1 MKKIITPTLC
11 FIVILLTLLNID
23 TITDKIV
30 SILNPTYKSSN
41 NLNGIN
47 NKNGDFEFVSNTKNF
62 TPHGKQ
68 DILNIFYTILNN
80 GNETGT
86 FYCPKEYKNCIED
99 VKSISKDQNLLTHLN
114 NYLHPFKSFEKIKSD
129 IYDTGEIQIKI
140 EYIYTKEEINYL
152 NTEIDK
158 LIVNLITN
166 NKELTIENQED
177 TKSDENN
184 IDYDKIKIIHDYIIN
199 QTKYDVDNNKET
211 KSYNAYG
218 ALKNHLAT
226 CNGYTDLMAIFL
238 SKLGYE
244 NFKIATTNETTGHV
258 WNVVKI
264 NNEWLHLDLT
274 WDDPVSSDGKDY
286 LYHKYFLINT
296 EGLIKADENITS
308 KEHDFNRAIYS
319 ELKTSNQEENNTD

>member
-1 MKKIITPTLC
+1 MKRIITPIIC

-23 TITDKIV
+23 TITNKIV
-30 SILNPTYKSSN
+30 VVLNPTYKSSN

-47 NKNGDFEFVSNTKNF
+47 NKNGDFEFISNTKNF
-62 TPHGKQ
+62 IPYGKQ

-99 VKSISKDQNLLTHLN
+99 VENISKDQNLLTHLN
-114 NYLHPFKSFEKIKSD
+114 NFLHPFKSFEKIKSD
-129 IYDTGEIQIKI
+129 IYDTGEILIKI
-140 EYIYTKEEINYL
+140 EYIYSKEEINYL
-152 NTEIDK
+152 DTEIDR
-158 LIVNLITN
+158 LIKDLLNNNDNKKEDKEETN
-166 NKELTIENQED
+166 E
-177 TKSDENN
+177 
-184 IDYDKIKIIHDYIIN
+184 DYDKIKIIHDYIIN
-199 QTKYDVDNNKET
+199 TTKYDVNNNKEI

-238 SKLGYE
+238 TKMGYE
-244 NFKIATTNETTGHV
+244 NFKVATTNETTGHV

-308 KEHDFNRAIYS
+308 KEHDFNPAIYS
-319 ELKTSNQEENNTD
+319 ELKNVSEEENNTN

>member
-1 MKKIITPTLC
+1 MKKLITPIIC
-11 FIVILLTLLNID
+11 FSIILLTLLNID
-23 TITDKIV
+23 TITNKIV
-30 SILNPTYKSSN
+30 TILNPTYVSSN

-62 TPHGKQ
+62 TPYGKQ

-99 VKSISKDQNLLTHLN
+99 VESISKDQNLLTHLN
-114 NYLHPFKSFEKIKSD
+114 NFLHPYKSFEKITSD

-140 EYIYTKEEINYL
+140 KYIYTKEEINYL
-152 NTEIDK
+152 NTEIDN
-158 LIVNLITN
+158 LIKNLITN
-166 NKELTIENQED
+166 NKDL
-177 TKSDENN
+177 NN
-184 IDYDKIKIIHDYIIN
+184 KNDKETNEDYDKIKIIHDYIIN
-199 QTKYDVDNNKET
+199 NTKYDIDNNKEL

-218 ALKNHLAT
+218 TLKNHIAT

-274 WDDPVSSDGKDY
+274 WDDPVSSDGKNY

-308 KEHDFNRAIYS
+308 QEHNFNRAIYS
-319 ELKTSNQEENNTD
+319 ELKVSNQEENNTD

>member
-1 MKKIITPTLC
+1 MKRIITSIIC

-23 TITDKIV
+23 TISNKIV
-30 SILNPTYKSSN
+30 VILNPTYKSSN

-47 NKNGDFEFVSNTKNF
+47 NKNGDFDFISNTKNF
-62 TPHGKQ
+62 TPYGKQ

-114 NYLHPFKSFEKIKSD
+114 NFLHPFKSFEKIKSD
-129 IYDTGEIQIKI
+129 IYDTGEILIKI
-140 EYIYTKEEINYL
+140 EYIYSKEEINYL
-152 NTEIDK
+152 DTEIDK
-158 LIVNLITN
+158 LITKL
-166 NKELTIENQED
+166 LTINKDDKKDDKED
-177 TKSDENN
+177 KTNE
-184 IDYDKIKIIHDYIIN
+184 DYDKIKIIHDYIIN
-199 QTKYDVDNNKET
+199 TTKYDVSNNKEI

-238 SKLGYE
+238 TKMGYE
-244 NFKIATTNETTGHV
+244 NFKVATTNETTGHV

-308 KEHDFNRAIYS
+308 KEHDFNPAIYS
-319 ELKTSNQEENNTD
+319 ELKLIKEEEEK

>member
-1 MKKIITPTLC
+1 MKRIITIIICLS
-11 FIVILLTLLNID
+11 IILLTLINID
-23 TITDKIV
+23 SITDRIV
-30 SILNPTYKSSN
+30 IILNPTYKSSN

-47 NKNGDFEFVSNTKNF
+47 NKNGNFEFVSNTKNF
-62 TPHGKQ
+62 TPYGKQ

-86 FYCPKEYKNCIED
+86 FYCPKEYKNCIDD
-99 VKSISKDQNLLTHLN
+99 VKNISKNEDLLTHLN
-114 NYLHPFKSFEKIKSD
+114 NFLHPFKSFEKIKSD

-140 EYIYTKEEINYL
+140 DYIYKKEEINYL
-152 NTEIDK
+152 NTEIDR
-158 LIVNLITN
+158 LIKELITN
-166 NKELTIENQED
+166 SKENKKD
-177 TKSDENN
+177 DEKEETNE
-184 IDYDKIKIIHDYIIN
+184 DYDKIKIIHDFIIN
-199 QTKYDVDNNKET
+199 TTKYDIDNNKDT

-238 SKLGYE
+238 SKMGYE

-319 ELKTSNQEENNTD
+319 ELKTSKQEETNN

>member
-1 MKKIITPTLC
+1 MKRIITPIIC
-11 FIVILLTLLNID
+11 FTAILVTLLNID
-23 TITDKIV
+23 TITNKIV
-30 SILNPTYKSSN
+30 LVLNPTYKSSN
-41 NLNGIN
+41 NLNGISY
-47 NKNGDFEFVSNTKNF
+47 KNGDFEFVSNTKNF
-62 TPHGKQ
+62 TPYGKQ

-86 FYCPKEYKNCIED
+86 FYCPKEYKNCIDD
-99 VKSISKDQNLLTHLN
+99 VKNISKDQDLLTHLN
-114 NYLHPFKSFEKIKSD
+114 NFLHPYKSFKKIKSD

-140 EYIYTKEEINYL
+140 DYIYSKEEINYL

-158 LIVNLITN
+158 LIKELIIN
-166 NKELTIENQED
+166 NKDNKED
-177 TKSDENN
+177 DKEKTNE
-184 IDYDKIKIIHDYIIN
+184 DYDKIKIIHDYIISK
-199 QTKYDVDNNKET
+199 TKYDVDNNKEI

-238 SKLGYE
+238 SKMGYE

-264 NNEWLHLDLT
+264 NEEWLHLDLT

-296 EGLIKADENITS
+296 EGLKKADENITS
-308 KEHDFNRAIYS
+308 KEHEFNLAIYNELATKKS
-319 ELKTSNQEENNTD
+319 EE

>member
-1 MKKIITPTLC
+1 MKKLLSPIIC
-11 FIVILLTLLNID
+11 FTAILLTLLNID
-23 TITDKIV
+23 TITNKIV
-30 SILNPTYKSSN
+30 VILNPTYKSSN

-62 TPHGKQ
+62 TPYGKQ

-99 VKSISKDQNLLTHLN
+99 VKTISNDQSLLTHLN
-114 NYLHPFKSFEKIKSD
+114 NFLHPYKSFIKIKCD
-129 IYDTGEIQIKI
+129 IYDTGEIQMKI
-140 EYIYTKEEINYL
+140 EYIYSKEEINYL
-152 NTEIDK
+152 DNEVDK
-158 LIVNLITN
+158 LI
-166 NKELTIENQED
+166 KELLEESKLEDKENE
-177 TKSDENN
+177 
-184 IDYDKIKIIHDYIIN
+184 DYDKIKIIHDYIIN
-199 QTKYDVDNNKET
+199 TTKYDIDNNQEI

-218 ALKNHLAT
+218 TLKNHLAT

-264 NNEWLHLDLT
+264 NDEWLHLDLT

-319 ELKTSNQEENNTD
+319 ELKIRNSED

>member
-1 MKKIITPTLC
+1 MKRIITIIICLS
-11 FIVILLTLLNID
+11 IILLTLINID
-23 TITDKIV
+23 SITDRIV
-30 SILNPTYKSSN
+30 IILNPTYKSSN

-62 TPHGKQ
+62 TPYGKQ

-86 FYCPKEYKNCIED
+86 FYCPKEYKNCIDD
-99 VKSISKDQNLLTHLN
+99 VKNISKDKDLLTHLN
-114 NYLHPFKSFEKIKSD
+114 NFLHPFKSFEKIKSD

-140 EYIYTKEEINYL
+140 DYIYNKEEINYL

-158 LIVNLITN
+158 LIKNLITN
-166 NKELTIENQED
+166 NKEN
-177 TKSDENN
+177 KKDEKEETNE
-184 IDYDKIKIIHDYIIN
+184 DYDKIKIIHDYIIN
-199 QTKYDVDNNKET
+199 TTKYDVDNNKDT

-238 SKLGYE
+238 SKMGYE

-319 ELKTSNQEENNTD
+319 ELKTSKQEETNN

>member
-1 MKKIITPTLC
+1 MKRIITIIICLS
-11 FIVILLTLLNID
+11 IILLTLINID
-23 TITDKIV
+23 SITNRIV
-30 SILNPTYKSSN
+30 IILNPTYKSSN
-41 NLNGIN
+41 NLNGIT

-62 TPHGKQ
+62 TPFGKQ

-86 FYCPKEYKNCIED
+86 FYCPKEYKNCIDD
-99 VKSISKDQNLLTHLN
+99 VKNISKDKDLLTHLN
-114 NYLHPFKSFEKIKSD
+114 NFLHPFKSFEKIKSD

-140 EYIYTKEEINYL
+140 DYIYKKDEINYL
-152 NTEIDK
+152 NNEIDR
-158 LIVNLITN
+158 LIKELITN
-166 NKELTIENQED
+166 SKENKKD
-177 TKSDENN
+177 DEKEETNE
-184 IDYDKIKIIHDYIIN
+184 DYDKIKIIHDFIIN
-199 QTKYDVDNNKET
+199 TTKYDIDNNKDT

-238 SKLGYE
+238 SKMGYE

-319 ELKTSNQEENNTD
+319 ELKTSKQEETNN

>member
-1 MKKIITPTLC
+1 MKRIITIIICLS
-11 FIVILLTLLNID
+11 IILLTLINID
-23 TITDKIV
+23 SITNRIV
-30 SILNPTYKSSN
+30 IILNPTYKSSN

-62 TPHGKQ
+62 TPFGKQ

-86 FYCPKEYKNCIED
+86 FYCPKEYKNCIDD
-99 VKSISKDQNLLTHLN
+99 VKNISKDKDLLTHLN
-114 NYLHPFKSFEKIKSD
+114 NFLHPFKSFEKIKSD

-140 EYIYTKEEINYL
+140 DYIYKKEKINYL
-152 NTEIDK
+152 NTEIDR
-158 LIVNLITN
+158 LIKELITN
-166 NKELTIENQED
+166 SKENKKD
-177 TKSDENN
+177 DEKEETNE
-184 IDYDKIKIIHDYIIN
+184 DYDKIKIIHDFIIN
-199 QTKYDVDNNKET
+199 TTKYDINNNKDT

-238 SKLGYE
+238 SKMGYE

-319 ELKTSNQEENNTD
+319 ELKTSKKEKTNN

>member
-1 MKKIITPTLC
+1 MKRIITIIICLS
-11 FIVILLTLLNID
+11 IILLTLINID
-23 TITDKIV
+23 SITDRIV
-30 SILNPTYKSSN
+30 IILNPTYKSSN
-41 NLNGIN
+41 NLNGIT

-62 TPHGKQ
+62 TPFGKQ

-86 FYCPKEYKNCIED
+86 FYCPKEYKNCIDD
-99 VKSISKDQNLLTHLN
+99 VKNISKDKDLLTHLN
-114 NYLHPFKSFEKIKSD
+114 NFLHPFKSFEKIKSD

-140 EYIYTKEEINYL
+140 DYIYKKDEINYL
-152 NTEIDK
+152 NNEIDR
-158 LIVNLITN
+158 LIKELITN
-166 NKELTIENQED
+166 SKENKKD
-177 TKSDENN
+177 DEKEETNE
-184 IDYDKIKIIHDYIIN
+184 DYDKIKIIHDFIIN
-199 QTKYDVDNNKET
+199 TTKYDIDNNKDT

-238 SKLGYE
+238 SKMGYE

-319 ELKTSNQEENNTD
+319 ELKTSKQEETNN

>member
-1 MKKIITPTLC
+1 MKRIITTIICLS
-11 FIVILLTLLNID
+11 IILLTLINID
-23 TITDKIV
+23 SITDRIV
-30 SILNPTYKSSN
+30 IILNPTYKSSN
-41 NLNGIN
+41 NLNGIT
-47 NKNGDFEFVSNTKNF
+47 NKNGNFEFVSNTKNF
-62 TPHGKQ
+62 TPYGKQ

-86 FYCPKEYKNCIED
+86 FYCPKEYKNCIDD
-99 VKSISKDQNLLTHLN
+99 VKNISKNEDLLTHLN
-114 NYLHPFKSFEKIKSD
+114 NFLHPFKSFEKIKSD

-140 EYIYTKEEINYL
+140 DYIYKKEEINYL
-152 NTEIDK
+152 NTEIDR
-158 LIVNLITN
+158 LIKELITN
-166 NKELTIENQED
+166 SKENKKD
-177 TKSDENN
+177 DEKEETNE
-184 IDYDKIKIIHDYIIN
+184 DYDKIKIIHDFIIN
-199 QTKYDVDNNKET
+199 TTKYDIDNNKDT

-238 SKLGYE
+238 SKMGYE

-319 ELKTSNQEENNTD
+319 ELKTSKQEETNN

>member
-1 MKKIITPTLC
+1 MKDIK
-11 FIVILLTLLNID
+11 
-23 TITDKIV
+23 
-30 SILNPTYKSSN
+30 
-41 NLNGIN
+41 
-47 NKNGDFEFVSNTKNF
+47 TKECKRA
-62 TPHGKQ
+62 PKLK
-68 DILNIFYTILNN
+68 DPMSRM
-80 GNETGT
+80 
-86 FYCPKEYKNCIED
+86 PKELMRDAVLKAKE
-99 VKSISKDQNLLTHLN
+99 KSHDISEAGSSGDSQESPTEYASRKITSAEEQAASVTVRAVSGAGRVMAK
-114 NYLHPFKSFEKIKSD
+114 KSFEKIKSD

-140 EYIYTKEEINYL
+140 DCIYKKDEINYL
-152 NTEIDK
+152 NNEIDR
-158 LIVNLITN
+158 LIKELITN
-166 NKELTIENQED
+166 SKENKKD
-177 TKSDENN
+177 DEKEETNE
-184 IDYDKIKIIHDYIIN
+184 DYDKIKIIHDFIIN
-199 QTKYDVDNNKET
+199 TTKYDIDNNKDT

-238 SKLGYE
+238 SKMGYE

-319 ELKTSNQEENNTD
+319 ELKTSKQEETNN

>member
-1 MKKIITPTLC
+1 MKRIITIIICLS
-11 FIVILLTLLNID
+11 IILLTLINID
-23 TITDKIV
+23 SITNRIV
-30 SILNPTYKSSN
+30 IILNPAYKSSN
-41 NLNGIN
+41 NLNGIT

-62 TPHGKQ
+62 TPFGKQ

-86 FYCPKEYKNCIED
+86 FYCPKEYKNCIDD
-99 VKSISKDQNLLTHLN
+99 VKNISKDKDLLTHLN
-114 NYLHPFKSFEKIKSD
+114 NFLHPFKSFEKIKSD

-140 EYIYTKEEINYL
+140 DYIYKKDEINYL
-152 NTEIDK
+152 NNEIDR
-158 LIVNLITN
+158 LIKELITN
-166 NKELTIENQED
+166 SKENKKD
-177 TKSDENN
+177 DEKEETNE
-184 IDYDKIKIIHDYIIN
+184 DYDKIKIIHDFIIN
-199 QTKYDVDNNKET
+199 TTKYDIDNNKDT

-238 SKLGYE
+238 SKMGYE

-319 ELKTSNQEENNTD
+319 ELKTSKQEETNN

>member
-1 MKKIITPTLC
+1 MKRIITIIICLS
-11 FIVILLTLLNID
+11 IILLTLINID
-23 TITDKIV
+23 SITDRIV
-30 SILNPTYKSSN
+30 IILNPTYKSSN
-41 NLNGIN
+41 NLNGIT

-62 TPHGKQ
+62 TPFGKQ

-86 FYCPKEYKNCIED
+86 FYCPKEYKNCIDD
-99 VKSISKDQNLLTHLN
+99 VKNISKNEDLLTHLN
-114 NYLHPFKSFEKIKSD
+114 NFLHPFKSFEKIKSD

-140 EYIYTKEEINYL
+140 DYIYKKEEINYL
-152 NTEIDK
+152 NTEIDR
-158 LIVNLITN
+158 LIKELITN
-166 NKELTIENQED
+166 SKENKKD
-177 TKSDENN
+177 DEKEETNE
-184 IDYDKIKIIHDYIIN
+184 DYDKIKIIHDFIIN
-199 QTKYDVDNNKET
+199 TTKYDIDNNKDT

-238 SKLGYE
+238 SKMGYE

-319 ELKTSNQEENNTD
+319 ELKTSKQEETNN

>member
-1 MKKIITPTLC
+1 MKRIITIIICLS
-11 FIVILLTLLNID
+11 IILLTLINID
-23 TITDKIV
+23 SITDRIV
-30 SILNPTYKSSN
+30 IILNPTYKSSN
-41 NLNGIN
+41 NLNGIT

-62 TPHGKQ
+62 TPFGKQ

-86 FYCPKEYKNCIED
+86 FYCPKEYKNCIDD
-99 VKSISKDQNLLTHLN
+99 VKNISKDKDLLTHLN
-114 NYLHPFKSFEKIKSD
+114 NFLHPFKSFEKIKSD

-140 EYIYTKEEINYL
+140 DYIYKKEEINYL
-152 NTEIDK
+152 NTEIDR
-158 LIVNLITN
+158 LIKELITN
-166 NKELTIENQED
+166 SKENKKD
-177 TKSDENN
+177 DEKEETNE
-184 IDYDKIKIIHDYIIN
+184 DYDKIKIIHDFIIN
-199 QTKYDVDNNKET
+199 TTKYDINNNKDT

-238 SKLGYE
+238 SKMGYE

-319 ELKTSNQEENNTD
+319 ELKTSKQEETNN

>member
-1 MKKIITPTLC
+1 MKRIITIIICLS
-11 FIVILLTLLNID
+11 IILLTLINID
-23 TITDKIV
+23 SITNRIV
-30 SILNPTYKSSN
+30 IILNPTYKSSN

-62 TPHGKQ
+62 TPFGKQ

-86 FYCPKEYKNCIED
+86 FYCPKEYKNCIDD
-99 VKSISKDQNLLTHLN
+99 VKNISKDKDLLTHLN
-114 NYLHPFKSFEKIKSD
+114 NFLHPFKSFEKIKSD

-140 EYIYTKEEINYL
+140 DYIYKKDEINYL
-152 NTEIDK
+152 NNEIDR
-158 LIVNLITN
+158 LIKELITN
-166 NKELTIENQED
+166 SKENKKD
-177 TKSDENN
+177 DEKEETNE
-184 IDYDKIKIIHDYIIN
+184 DYDKIKIIHDFIIN
-199 QTKYDVDNNKET
+199 TTKYDIDNNKDT

-238 SKLGYE
+238 SKMGYE

-319 ELKTSNQEENNTD
+319 ELKTSKQEETNN

>member
-1 MKKIITPTLC
+1 MKRIITIIICLS
-11 FIVILLTLLNID
+11 IILLTLINID
-23 TITDKIV
+23 SITDRIV
-30 SILNPTYKSSN
+30 IILNPTYKSSN
-41 NLNGIN
+41 NLNGIT

-62 TPHGKQ
+62 TPFGKQ

-86 FYCPKEYKNCIED
+86 FYCPKEYKNCIDD
-99 VKSISKDQNLLTHLN
+99 VKNISKDKDLLTHLN
-114 NYLHPFKSFEKIKSD
+114 NFLHPFKSFEKIKSD

-140 EYIYTKEEINYL
+140 DYIYKKDEINYL
-152 NTEIDK
+152 NNEIDR
-158 LIVNLITN
+158 LIKELITN
-166 NKELTIENQED
+166 SKENKKN
-177 TKSDENN
+177 DEKEETNE
-184 IDYDKIKIIHDYIIN
+184 DYDKIKIIHDFIIN
-199 QTKYDVDNNKET
+199 TTKYDIDNNKDT

-238 SKLGYE
+238 SKMGYE

-319 ELKTSNQEENNTD
+319 ELKTSKQEETNN

>member
-1 MKKIITPTLC
+1 MKRIITIIICLS
-11 FIVILLTLLNID
+11 IILLTLINID
-23 TITDKIV
+23 SITDRIV
-30 SILNPTYKSSN
+30 IILNPTYKSSN

-62 TPHGKQ
+62 TPYGKQ

-86 FYCPKEYKNCIED
+86 FYCPKEYKNCIDD
-99 VKSISKDQNLLTHLN
+99 VKNISKDKDLLTHLN
-114 NYLHPFKSFEKIKSD
+114 NFLHPFKSFEKIKSD

-140 EYIYTKEEINYL
+140 DYIYNKEEINYL

-158 LIVNLITN
+158 LIKNLITN
-166 NKELTIENQED
+166 NKEN
-177 TKSDENN
+177 KKDEKEETNE
-184 IDYDKIKIIHDYIIN
+184 DYDKIKIIHDYIIN
-199 QTKYDVDNNKET
+199 TTKYDIDNNKDT

-238 SKLGYE
+238 SKMGYE

-319 ELKTSNQEENNTD
+319 ELKISKQEEPNN

>member
-1 MKKIITPTLC
+1 MKKLITPIIC
-11 FIVILLTLLNID
+11 FSIILLTLLNID
-23 TITDKIV
+23 TITNKIV
-30 SILNPTYKSSN
+30 TILNPTYVSSN

-62 TPHGKQ
+62 TPYGKQ

-99 VKSISKDQNLLTHLN
+99 VESISKDQNLLTHLN
-114 NYLHPFKSFEKIKSD
+114 NFLHPYKSFEKITSD

-140 EYIYTKEEINYL
+140 KYIYTKEEINYL
-152 NTEIDK
+152 NTEIDN
-158 LIVNLITN
+158 LIKNLITN
-166 NKELTIENQED
+166 NKDL
-177 TKSDENN
+177 NN
-184 IDYDKIKIIHDYIIN
+184 KNDKETNEDYDKIKIIHDYIIN
-199 QTKYDVDNNKET
+199 NTKYDVDNNKEL

-218 ALKNHLAT
+218 TLKNHIAT

-274 WDDPVSSDGKDY
+274 WDDPVSSDGKNY

-308 KEHDFNRAIYS
+308 QEHNFNRAIYS
-319 ELKTSNQEENNTD
+319 ELKVSNQEENNTD

>member
-1 MKKIITPTLC
+1 MKRIITIIICLS
-11 FIVILLTLLNID
+11 IILLTLINID
-23 TITDKIV
+23 SITDRIV
-30 SILNPTYKSSN
+30 IILNPTYKSSN

-62 TPHGKQ
+62 TPYGKQ

-86 FYCPKEYKNCIED
+86 FYCPKEYKNCIDD
-99 VKSISKDQNLLTHLN
+99 VKNISKDKDLLTHLN
-114 NYLHPFKSFEKIKSD
+114 NFLHPFKSFEKIKSD

-140 EYIYTKEEINYL
+140 DYIYKKDEINYL
-152 NTEIDK
+152 NNEIDR
-158 LIVNLITN
+158 LIKELITN
-166 NKELTIENQED
+166 SKENKKN
-177 TKSDENN
+177 DEKEETNE
-184 IDYDKIKIIHDYIIN
+184 DYDKIKIIHDFIIN
-199 QTKYDVDNNKET
+199 TTKYDIDNNKDT

-238 SKLGYE
+238 SKMGYE

-319 ELKTSNQEENNTD
+319 ELKTSKQEETNN

>member
-1 MKKIITPTLC
+1 MKRIITPIIC
-11 FIVILLTLLNID
+11 FTIILITLLNID
-23 TITDKIV
+23 TITNKIV
-30 SILNPTYKSSN
+30 LVLNPTYKSSN
-41 NLNGIN
+41 NLNGIAY
-47 NKNGDFEFVSNTKNF
+47 KNGNFEFVSNTKNF
-62 TPHGKQ
+62 TPFGKQ

-86 FYCPKEYKNCIED
+86 FYCPKEYKNCIDD
-99 VKSISKDQNLLTHLN
+99 VKNISKDKDLLTHLN
-114 NYLHPFKSFEKIKSD
+114 NFLHPFKSFEKIKSD

-140 EYIYTKEEINYL
+140 DYIYNKEEINYL

-158 LIVNLITN
+158 LIKNLITN
-166 NKELTIENQED
+166 NKEN
-177 TKSDENN
+177 KKDEKEETNE
-184 IDYDKIKIIHDYIIN
+184 DYDKIKIIHDYIIN
-199 QTKYDVDNNKET
+199 TTKYDVDNNKDT

-238 SKLGYE
+238 SKMGYE

-319 ELKTSNQEENNTD
+319 ELKISKQEEPNN

>member
-1 MKKIITPTLC
+1 MKRIITIIICLS
-11 FIVILLTLLNID
+11 IILLTLINID
-23 TITDKIV
+23 SITDRIV
-30 SILNPTYKSSN
+30 IILNPTYKSSN
-41 NLNGIN
+41 NLNGIT

-62 TPHGKQ
+62 TPFGKQ

-86 FYCPKEYKNCIED
+86 FYCPKEYKNCIDD
-99 VKSISKDQNLLTHLN
+99 VKNISKNEDLLTHLN
-114 NYLHPFKSFEKIKSD
+114 NFLHPFKSFEKIKSD

-140 EYIYTKEEINYL
+140 DYIYKKEEINYL
-152 NTEIDK
+152 NSEIDR
-158 LIVNLITN
+158 LIKELITN
-166 NKELTIENQED
+166 SKENKKDNEKEETNE
-177 TKSDENN
+177 
-184 IDYDKIKIIHDYIIN
+184 DYDKIKIIHDYIIN
-199 QTKYDVDNNKET
+199 TTKYDIDNNKDV

-238 SKLGYE
+238 SKMGYE
-244 NFKIATTNETTGHV
+244 NFKVATTNESTGHV

-319 ELKTSNQEENNTD
+319 ELKTSKQEETNN